1 MKKLISSV
9 ICFLAVLSVTEAQR
23 DVRHAEQRRFA
34 AQIAMDTV
42 VLAEL
47 LSDKLV
53 YVHSNA
59 LEESKA
65 AFIRSVGSG
74 GIRYLSMEKV
84 AERDY
89 VRSGRFVFLSGIL
102 AVSGLYQGTPF
113 SMTLRYGSYYR
124 KEGGAWRLYY
134 WQSTKIP

>member
-1 MKKLISSV
+1 MKKIISLTICLMAVISV
-9 ICFLAVLSVTEAQR
+9 AEAQG
-23 DVRHAEQRRFA
+23 DVRYAEQRRFE
-34 AQIAMDTV
+34 AQIARDTAA
-42 VLAEL
+42 LAEL

-59 LEESKA
+59 LQESKA
-65 AFIRSVGSG
+65 DFIRSVGSG
-74 GIRYLSMEKV
+74 GIRYLSMEKI

-89 VRSGRFVFLSGIL
+89 VKSGHFVFITGIV

-113 SMTLRYGSYYR
+113 SMTLRYSSYYR
-124 KEGGAWRLYY
+124 KEAGEWRLYY

>member
-1 MKKLISSV
+1 MKKLISLV
-9 ICFLAVLSVTEAQR
+9 FCFLAILSVTEAQR
-23 DVRHAEQRRFA
+23 DVRQAEQKRFV
-34 AQIAMDTV
+34 AQIDQDTV

-47 LSDKLV
+47 LSDDLV

-59 LEESKA
+59 LEESKTD
-65 AFIRSVGSG
+65 FIRNVGSG
-74 GIRYLSMEKV
+74 GIRYLKMEKI

-89 VRSGRFVFLSGIL
+89 VRSGRFVFLSGIV

-113 SMTLRYGSYYR
+113 SMTLRYGSCYR
-124 KEGGAWRLYY
+124 KEAGEWRLYY